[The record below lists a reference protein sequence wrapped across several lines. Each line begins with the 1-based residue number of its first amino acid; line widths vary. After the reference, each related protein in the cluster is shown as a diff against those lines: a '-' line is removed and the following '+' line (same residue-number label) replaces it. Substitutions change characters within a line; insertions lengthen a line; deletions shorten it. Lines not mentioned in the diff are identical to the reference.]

1 MVKFV
6 HKDLQQLWQSVQ
18 ELYKTKLIY
27 YLKTCVN
34 RDVFAELVCQEL
46 WLLCAN
52 IQKKMTQVQLRV
64 IVHQYIAVK

>member
-27 YLKTCVN
+27 STKTCVN
-34 RDVFAELVCQEL
+34 RDIFTQLVCQEL
-46 WLLCAN
+46 WLLYAN
-52 IQKKMTQVQLRV
+52 VQNKMTQVQLRV
-64 IVHQYIAVK
+64 IVHQYIAVQ